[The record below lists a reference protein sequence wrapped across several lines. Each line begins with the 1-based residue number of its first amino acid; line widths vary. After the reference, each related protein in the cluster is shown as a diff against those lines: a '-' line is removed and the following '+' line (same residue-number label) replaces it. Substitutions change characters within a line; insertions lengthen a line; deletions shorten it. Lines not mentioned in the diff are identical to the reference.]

1 LLYVTEFSCSF
12 PLLRHLSKKKKMDV
26 WISENEIY
34 LRARVQGE
42 EEVKAENALGLSAE
56 QGYGSSE
63 TCSALEPRRSPS

>member
-1 LLYVTEFSCSF
+1 LLYVTEYSCSL
-12 PLLRHLSKKKKMDV
+12 PLLCHLSKKKKMDV

-42 EEVKAENALGLSAE
+42 EEVKAQNALGLSVE

-63 TCSALEPRRSPS
+63 TCSAHEQRGSPS

>member
-1 LLYVTEFSCSF
+1 
-12 PLLRHLSKKKKMDV
+12 MDV